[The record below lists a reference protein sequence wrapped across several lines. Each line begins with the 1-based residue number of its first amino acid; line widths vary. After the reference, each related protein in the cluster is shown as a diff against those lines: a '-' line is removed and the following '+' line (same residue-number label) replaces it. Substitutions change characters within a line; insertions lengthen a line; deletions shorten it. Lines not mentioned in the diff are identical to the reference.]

1 LRRARADNSF
11 EMLALLVLAVT
22 GGLVVGSFL
31 NVVIYRLPRGES
43 LVAPRSRCPGCGHP
57 VRPRDNVPV
66 LSWLLLRGR
75 CRDCAK
81 PIPSR
86 YPLVEALTATLYVV
100 VVLVRSDAA
109 SLALGLVL
117 VTVAVPA
124 AAIDL
129 EHRIIPN
136 RLLLAGTVAAL
147 ACGLALD
154 PAGEPARL
162 LAAAGA
168 GGFLLIAVLAYPR
181 GMGMGDVKF
190 AAFIGLC
197 LGRAVAPAMLAALIA
212 GVIVGA
218 LVIARAGVAT
228 GRKTAIPF
236 GPSLAL
242 GAVLGIVAGGAILD
256 WYMSTFA

>member
-1 LRRARADNSF
+1 MAAEIF
-11 EMLALLVLAVT
+11 IAVLA
-22 GGLVVGSFL
+22 GLVVGSFL

-43 LVAPRSRCPGCGHP
+43 LVKPRSHCPGCGHL
-57 VRPRDNVPV
+57 VRSRDNVPV

-75 CRDCAK
+75 CRDCGES
-81 PIPSR
+81 IPRR
-86 YPLVEALTATLYVV
+86 YPLIEGLTAALYAAVV
-100 VVLVRSDAA
+100 AVHGSDA

-117 VTVAVPA
+117 VTVLVPA

-136 RLLLAGTVAAL
+136 KLLIVGVVAAL
-147 ACGLALD
+147 AAGLVLD
-154 PAGEPARL
+154 PAGEPSRL
-162 LAAAGA
+162 IAGAAA
-168 GGFLLIAVLAYPR
+168 GGFLLLAVLAYPG

-212 GVIVGA
+212 GVTVGA
-218 LVIARAGVAT
+218 WVIARTGVAA

-236 GPSLAL
+236 GPSLAA
-242 GAVLGIVAGGAILD
+242 GAVLGIVAGGSIVN
-256 WYMSTFA
+256 WYLSTLG

>member
-1 LRRARADNSF
+1 MAAEILFAA
-11 EMLALLVLAVT
+11 LA
-22 GGLVVGSFL
+22 GLVVGSFL

-43 LVAPRSRCPGCGHP
+43 LVKPRSHCPGCGHL
-57 VRPRDNVPV
+57 VRSRDNVPV

-75 CRDCAK
+75 CRDCGE
-81 PIPSR
+81 PIPRR
-86 YPLVEALTATLYVV
+86 YPLIEAITGVLYGAVV
-100 VVLVRSDAA
+100 IAHGSDA

-117 VTVAVPA
+117 VTVLVPA

-136 RLLLAGTVAAL
+136 KLLIVGVGAAL
-147 ACGLALD
+147 VAGLALD
-154 PAGEPARL
+154 PGGEPSRL
-162 LAAAGA
+162 IAAAAA
-168 GGFLLIAVLAYPR
+168 GGFLLLAVLAYPG

-197 LGRAVAPAMLAALIA
+197 LGRAVAPALLAALIA
-212 GVIVGA
+212 GVMVGA
-218 LVIARAGVAT
+218 LVIARTGVAA

-242 GAVLGIVAGGAILD
+242 GAVLGVVAGGSIVN
-256 WYMSTFA
+256 WYLSTFA